1 MIVNCEECGTRY
13 RLDESKIKGSSAKVK
28 CKSCSHVMLI
38 TKPDQESP
46 ADQLEGVSGA
56 AGRGEESAG
65 STAFG
70 SQRPGESEEKA
81 ATESAESEGD
91 SQSRSSSAASGTS
104 QRGQSRGAGVS
115 GRRARGWLGI
125 RGKMFFLFVFLP
137 IVLALTA
144 GYIYLNRVET
154 LKDDYGKQVTE
165 VVTQMGQAQVAAK
178 ARSAASQVGLY
189 LSAHPDLE
197 PVAFNGDASLR
208 RMAMLEVGQTGYSF
222 LYQLPGDSDSW
233 RVLVH
238 PEGEMVGTDLTK
250 EQGSFGFQKIVKNT
264 SGGKEA
270 SGFYT
275 APAQSGEQAE
285 RFMFCAP
292 VEGTEYVVA
301 ATIER
306 GSMIQPAQVL
316 NTQLDSTYTRMRNR
330 TLYVLGGLAVFF
342 LLIVSWFGHRLTKR
356 IHNLTEVAERISVG
370 DLEAEVEVKGKD
382 EISSLAEAISRMQ
395 ESVRLSIERLRRR
408 RS

>member
-28 CKSCSHVMLI
+28 CKSCGHVMLI

-46 ADQLEGVSGA
+46 AYQPEGVSGA
-56 AGRGEESAG
+56 AGRGEESAA

-70 SQRPGESEEKA
+70 SERSGKSEEKA
-81 ATESAESEGD
+81 ATGTAGSEGT
-91 SQSRSSSAASGTS
+91 SQSRASAASDGS
-104 QRGQSRGAGVS
+104 QRGQSRGAGAS

-137 IVLALTA
+137 IGLSLIA

-165 VVTQMGQAQVAAK
+165 VVTQMGQAQVAAR
-178 ARSAASQVGLY
+178 ARSAAGQVGLY
-189 LSAHPDLE
+189 LSAHPNLKPD
-197 PVAFNGDASLR
+197 AFNRDSSLR
-208 RMAMLEVGQTGYSF
+208 RMAMLEVGQTGYTF

-233 RVLVH
+233 KVRMH
-238 PEGEMVGTDLTK
+238 PEQEMVGTDLTK
-250 EQGSFGFQKIVKNT
+250 EQVPSGFQKIIKNT

-270 SGFYT
+270 SGFYSV
-275 APAQSGEQAE
+275 PAQSGEQAE

-306 GSMIQPAQVL
+306 GGMIQPAQVL
-316 NTQLDSTYTRMRNR
+316 NTQLDRTYTRMRNR

-342 LLIVSWFGHRLTKR
+342 LLIVFWFGHRLNRR

-370 DLEAEVEVKGKD
+370 DLEAEVEIKGKD